1 MAGAAS
7 VSCGRAR
14 SSWAEAADQGLR
26 RVRQCLKVI
35 FRTVKVSALITLATI
50 EAPVMGEA
58 GKVFSTGPEVA
69 IGEDGK
75 TYYIKGRNGPIA
87 FSEVVGCRLA
97 ALAGLKAPKAE
108 VGTFDGDLYAAI
120 ESVPAANRTIW
131 PWLRKWERIDNRT
144 HLFEVIAVDTWL
156 VNDDRNMGNVIGSSV
171 GEGRIEVFMID
182 FEKSRTLGENPFIT
196 SGNVDPA
203 RLWPTEEL
211 GAVLKQSRPQRCPGT
226 ILRTIQAFSVQQLQ
240 DAILPVAQEL
250 PFITWADSSID
261 LLGRRAQRIA
271 TLVEAVWAT
280 N

>member
-1 MAGAAS
+1 
-7 VSCGRAR
+7 
-14 SSWAEAADQGLR
+14 
-26 RVRQCLKVI
+26 
-35 FRTVKVSALITLATI
+35 
-50 EAPVMGEA
+50 MGEP

-97 ALAGLKAPKAE
+97 ALAGLKVPNAD
-108 VGTFDGDLYAAI
+108 VGTFNGDVYAAI
-120 ESVPAANRTIW
+120 ESVPAANRTIS
-131 PWLRKWERIDNRT
+131 PWLRKQERIENRA

-156 VNDDRNMGNVIGSSV
+156 VNDDRNMGNVVGSSI

-196 SGNVDPA
+196 SGAVDPA

-211 GAVLKQSRPQRCPGT
+211 GAILKQSRPQRCPGV
-226 ILRTIQAFSVQQLQ
+226 ILRTIQEISVQQLQ
-240 DAILPVAQEL
+240 DAVLPVVQEL
-250 PFITWADSSID
+250 PFITWHESSIE
-261 LLGRRAQRIA
+261 LLGRRAERIA
-271 TLVEAVWAT
+271 NLVEAVWGT